1 MRDWEGLRRAC
12 EGGES
17 LEALS
22 RRLDIP
28 YSTLLNRA
36 VKEDWKTGRD
46 DDPGAVEAELERVA
60 GKLVRWIEQQ
70 LDGGGLEPKDVK
82 NMTGALKELQSLRE
96 EKSETRGEGLTVRF
110 LGDAEEMSR

>member
-1 MRDWEGLRRAC
+1 MRDWDGLRRAC
-12 EGGES
+12 EDGES
-17 LEALS
+17 LEVLS

-28 YSTLLNRA
+28 YATLLNRA

-46 DDPGAVEAELERVA
+46 AADSELERVA

-96 EKSETRGEGLTVRF
+96 EKSEARGGGLTVRF
-110 LGDAEEMSR
+110 LGEAEEMSL